1 MMMMGAA
8 NFTASLARCCRY
20 RTAKT
25 RQVHHLFC
33 MLGKLAQNCTGLCKS
48 VNPVARYIMVGLD
61 VAKCRSPFGVVE
73 GEG

>member
-1 MMMMGAA
+1 
-8 NFTASLARCCRY
+8 
-20 RTAKT
+20 
-25 RQVHHLFC
+25 

-73 GEG
+73 GEGWELEMVQFEHFSSRFNSASSDKEQPPK